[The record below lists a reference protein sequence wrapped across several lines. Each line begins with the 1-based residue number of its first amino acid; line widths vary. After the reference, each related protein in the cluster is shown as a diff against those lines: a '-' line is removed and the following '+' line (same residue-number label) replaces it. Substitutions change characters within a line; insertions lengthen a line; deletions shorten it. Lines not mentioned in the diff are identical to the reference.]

1 MEGDK
6 HLTNVVCTTNESR
19 KEDVMA
25 YRKLFSACAAA
36 TVTVGGFAVV
46 VPPAFGESG
55 PIVVAANPD
64 IVIRR
69 ISYADLNLASASAVV
84 TLHRRVGGAVR
95 SLCSEATGDDFGS
108 YVKFQNRVCR
118 TSAWGQAHPQIA
130 QAVERARDIAPI
142 STSPSAAAAITIKL
156 SK

>member
-36 TVTVGGFAVV
+36 AVTVGGFAVV

-84 TLHRRVGGAVR
+84 TLHRRVGGPVR
-95 SLCSEATGDDFGS
+95 ALGSNRRRFRLLRKISESCLSDVCVGS
-108 YVKFQNRVCR
+108 SPPTDCA
-118 TSAWGQAHPQIA
+118 SG
-130 QAVERARDIAPI
+130 RARTGHRPDRHV
-142 STSPSAAAAITIKL
+142 TKCPSRDHD
-156 SK
+156 